1 MSVSDEQ
8 ITKLFKARRT
18 VLQMLRDRGYSVDDS
33 DIKTTRQQFI
43 EKFGDNI
50 HLKRDDLL
58 IHCNKGD
65 APIDQHPKQ
74 SSENQVMLCSVLN
87 IRIMIYVFFPAELKV
102 GVPMVRNC
110 AKRMKAD
117 NVFNAILVVQKALTA
132 PAKAAINEI
141 NSYFH
146 MDVFEEAELLT
157 NITEHMFVPKHTVL
171 TDQEK
176 KKLLEKYR
184 VKETQLPRILVS
196 DPVARYY
203 GMKHGQVVKI
213 TRESVTADTYDTYR
227 YAV

>member
-1 MSVSDEQ
+1 MSVSEEQ
-8 ITKLFKARRT
+8 NTKLFKARRT
-18 VLQMLRDRGYSVDDS
+18 VVQMLRDRGYSVPDS
-33 DIKTTRQQFI
+33 DIKMTRQQFI
-43 EKFGDNI
+43 EKYGENV

-58 IHCNKGD
+58 ILCSKGD
-65 APIDQHPKQ
+65 APTDQ
-74 SSENQVMLCSVLN
+74 
-87 IRIMIYVFFPAELKV
+87 IYVFFPAEVKV

-117 NVFNAILVVQKALTA
+117 NVYNAILVVQRALTA

-146 MDVFEEAELLT
+146 MEVFEEAELLT

-171 TDQEK
+171 TNQEK
-176 KKLLEKYR
+176 KELLEKYR

-196 DPVARYY
+196 DPVAKYY
-203 GMKHGQVVKI
+203 GMKRGQVVKI
-213 TRESVTADTYDTYR
+213 TRQSVTADTYDTYR

>member
-1 MSVSDEQ
+1 MSVSEEQ

-18 VLQMLRDRGYSVDDS
+18 VVQMLRDRGYSVDDS
-33 DIKTTRQQFI
+33 DIKMTRHEFI
-43 EKFGDNI
+43 EKYGDNV

-58 IHCNKGD
+58 IHCSKGD
-65 APIDQHPKQ
+65 TPTDQ
-74 SSENQVMLCSVLN
+74 
-87 IRIMIYVFFPAELKV
+87 IYVFFPAEQKV

-132 PAKAAINEI
+132 PAKAAIGEI
-141 NSYFH
+141 NSYFS
-146 MDVFEEAELLT
+146 MEVFEESELLT

-171 TDQEK
+171 KDQEK
-176 KKLLEKYR
+176 KELLEKYR
-184 VKETQLPRILVS
+184 VKETQLPRILVT

-203 GMKHGQVVKI
+203 GMKRGQVVKI
-213 TRESVTADTYDTYR
+213 TRQSVTADTYDTYR

>member
-1 MSVSDEQ
+1 MKQMSVSEEQ
-8 ITKLFKARRT
+8 NTKLFKARRT
-18 VLQMLRDRGYSVDDS
+18 VVQMLRDRGYSVPDS
-33 DIKTTRQQFI
+33 DIKMTRQQFI
-43 EKFGDNI
+43 EKYGENV

-58 IHCNKGD
+58 ILCSKGD
-65 APIDQHPKQ
+65 APTDQ
-74 SSENQVMLCSVLN
+74 
-87 IRIMIYVFFPAELKV
+87 IYVFFPAEVKV

-117 NVFNAILVVQKALTA
+117 NVYNAILVVQRALTA

-146 MDVFEEAELLT
+146 MEVFEEAELLT

-171 TDQEK
+171 TNQEK
-176 KKLLEKYR
+176 KELLEKYR

-196 DPVARYY
+196 DPVAKYY
-203 GMKHGQVVKI
+203 GMKRGQVVKI
-213 TRESVTADTYDTYR
+213 TRQSVTADTYDTYR

>member
-33 DIKTTRQQFI
+33 DIQTTRRQFI

-65 APIDQHPKQ
+65 APIDQ
-74 SSENQVMLCSVLN
+74 
-87 IRIMIYVFFPAELKV
+87 IYVFFPAELKV

-203 GMKHGQVVKI
+203 GMKRGQVVKI

>member
-8 ITKLFKARRT
+8 ITKLFKSRRT
-18 VLQMLRDRGYSVDDS
+18 VLQMLRDRGYSAPDS
-33 DIKTTRQQFI
+33 DVSMTRQQFI
-43 EKFGDNI
+43 EKFGENI

-58 IHCNKGD
+58 ILSNKGD
-65 APIDQHPKQ
+65 APTDQ
-74 SSENQVMLCSVLN
+74 
-87 IRIMIYVFFPAELKV
+87 IYVFFPAEQKV

-117 NVFNAILVVQKALTA
+117 NVYNAILVVQRALTA
-132 PAKAAINEI
+132 PAKGAISEI

-146 MDVFEEAELLT
+146 MEVFEEAELLT

-171 TDQEK
+171 KDQEK
-176 KKLLEKYR
+176 KELLEKYR
-184 VKETQLPRILVS
+184 VKDTQLPRILVS

-203 GMKHGQVVKI
+203 GMRRGQVVKI
-213 TRESVTADTYDTYR
+213 TRQSVTADTYDTYR

>member
-1 MSVSDEQ
+1 MSVSEEQ
-8 ITKLFKARRT
+8 NTKLFKARRT
-18 VLQMLRDRGYSVDDS
+18 VVQMLRDRGYSVPDS
-33 DIKTTRQQFI
+33 DIKMTRQQFI
-43 EKFGDNI
+43 EKYGENV

-58 IHCNKGD
+58 ILCSKGD
-65 APIDQHPKQ
+65 APTDQ
-74 SSENQVMLCSVLN
+74 
-87 IRIMIYVFFPAELKV
+87 IYVFFPAEVKV

-117 NVFNAILVVQKALTA
+117 NVYNAILVVQRALTA

-146 MDVFEEAELLT
+146 MEVFEEAELLT

-171 TDQEK
+171 TNQEK
-176 KKLLEKYR
+176 KELLAKYR

-196 DPVARYY
+196 DPVAKYY
-203 GMKHGQVVKI
+203 GMKRGQVVKI
-213 TRESVTADTYDTYR
+213 TRQSVTADTYDTYR